1 MSKWRSRLSR
11 VLKLQ
16 GYCGKSRLRKSSAS
30 ILWSPCWTSC
40 VMASFNLSSSFQVES
55 AMFVVME
62 QNGGYKPNREWL
74 YGSHWFGGLGRV
86 NGVNFVFWLRFYL
99 HFVVHFIAFL
109 FDLNVI
115 FILFYIQ
122 STYNKEKKRKNVPKT
137 QWQFSATINESL
149 ILLIFTLQET
159 ETWLEHTQHF
169 SMT

>member
-16 GYCGKSRLRKSSAS
+16 GYCGKSRLRKSRVS
-30 ILWSPCWTSC
+30 ILWSPCWTSY

-109 FDLNVI
+109 FDLM
-115 FILFYIQ
+115 LFSFCFTFNLLII
-122 STYNKEKKRKNVPKT
+122 KKKMCRRLSGSSRV
-137 QWQFSATINESL
+137 SAINEIL

>member
-1 MSKWRSRLSR
+1 MSKWRSHLSR

-40 VMASFNLSSSFQVES
+40 VMSSFNLSSSFQVES

-122 STYNKEKKRKNVPKT
+122 STYNKEKMCRRLSGSSRV
-137 QWQFSATINESL
+137 SAINEIL
-149 ILLIFTLQET
+149 MLLIFTLQET